1 MQVHQEFDR
10 APARGVALDAAG
22 AQTQAPQSTAKPT
35 GGVPTGPQPA
45 VPTRLASVDALRG
58 CTVAAMLLVNNPG
71 DWSHIFAPL
80 RHADWHG
87 WTGTDLIF
95 PFFLFIVGTSLALSL
110 GARLEDGLTDHWA
123 MRRSVVLRGM
133 RVLLLGLALNALAWW
148 LLDRPALR
156 WPGVLQR
163 IGLCIALT
171 GLIVTWPVMRS
182 RTRMVVLLCVLM
194 VGYAAL
200 LLAGGTLLPELDI
213 ASRVDAWLFGP
224 HGYRWSAQAGL
235 GRDPEG
241 LVSTLGA
248 LATTLLGFLLGD
260 ALRRGKVKRVLG
272 TGVLLAVCGWGL
284 DAVGAMPIN
293 KALWTP
299 SFVLWTGGL
308 AAIALATS
316 HWLVDVK
323 GLPPLGRRF
332 GVNAIA
338 AYAGAWMGSIVLA
351 ASGWMPW
358 LYGHVFG
365 ALLGEWGPKV
375 QSLGFALTVVAVW
388 WLLMVVLD
396 RRRIYVKL

>member
-1 MQVHQEFDR
+1 MQVPHGLDR
-10 APARGVALDAAG
+10 VPASEAVDAASRSEG
-22 AQTQAPQSTAKPT
+22 TSSQDVAGSASGKVHAGLPPVVA
-35 GGVPTGPQPA
+35 A
-45 VPTRLASVDALRG
+45 RLASVDALRG

-71 DWSHIFAPL
+71 DWSHIFGPL

-87 WTGTDLIF
+87 WTVTDLIF

-110 GARLEDGLTDHWA
+110 GARLEDGRADHRA

-171 GLIVTWPVMRS
+171 GVIVTWPVMRS
-182 RTRMVVLLCVLM
+182 RAVAVLSVLM

-200 LLAGGTLLPELDI
+200 LLAGGTLVPELDI

-224 HGYRWSAQAGL
+224 HGYRWNAQTGL

-248 LATTLLGFLLGD
+248 LSTTLLGFVLGD
-260 ALRRGKVKRVLG
+260 ALRRGQVKRVLG
-272 TGVLLAVCGWGL
+272 IGLALAVCGWGL

-323 GLPPLGRRF
+323 DAPPLGRRF

-338 AYAGAWMGSIVLA
+338 AYAGAWLGSILLA
-351 ASGWMPW
+351 ASGWMQW

-365 ALLGEWGPKV
+365 ALLGGWGPKV

-388 WLLMVVLD
+388 WLVMVVLD
-396 RRRIYVKL
+396 RRRIYLKL

>member
-1 MQVHQEFDR
+1 MPVNRQ
-10 APARGVALDAAG
+10 GVV
-22 AQTQAPQSTAKPT
+22 
-35 GGVPTGPQPA
+35 VP
-45 VPTRLASVDALRG
+45 RMASVDALRG

-80 RHADWHG
+80 RHAAWHG
-87 WTGTDLIF
+87 WTVTDLIF

-110 GARLEDGLTDHWA
+110 GPRLDGGTTDPGA
-123 MRRSVVLRGM
+123 LRRSVVMRGI

-171 GLIVTWPVMRS
+171 GLIVTGSS
-182 RTRMVVLLCVLM
+182 RVVAWLCALM
-194 VGYAAL
+194 AGYWAL
-200 LLAGGTLLPELDI
+200 LLSGGTLDPELDI
-213 ASRVDAWLFGP
+213 ASRVDAWVFGP
-224 HGYRWSAQAGL
+224 HGYRWNAQTGL

-248 LATTLLGFLLGD
+248 LATTLLGFVLGD
-260 ALRRGKVKRVLG
+260 SLRRGQAKRVLAIG
-272 TGVLLAVCGWGL
+272 TGLAALGWGL

-308 AAIALATS
+308 AAMALSIS

-323 GLPPLGRRF
+323 GFPPLGRRF

-338 AYAGAWMGSIVLA
+338 AYAGAWIGSIVLA
-351 ASGWMPW
+351 ASAVMPW
-358 LYGHVFG
+358 LYGRVFG
-365 ALLGEWGPKV
+365 TLLGAWGPEV
-375 QSLGFALTVVAVW
+375 QSLGFAVTVVTVW
-388 WLLMVVLD
+388 WLIMLVMD
-396 RRRIYVKL
+396 RRRIYIKL

>member
-1 MQVHQEFDR
+1 MQVHQGFDR
-10 APARGVALDAAG
+10 APARGVDLDAAG
-22 AQTQAPQSTAKPT
+22 AQTQGPPLTAKPT
-35 GGVPTGPQPA
+35 GAAPTGPRSA
-45 VPTRLASVDALRG
+45 VAARLASVDALRG

-80 RHADWHG
+80 RHAQWHG
-87 WTGTDLIF
+87 WTVTDLIF

-110 GARLEDGLTDHWA
+110 GARLEDGLADRRA

-133 RVLLLGLALNALAWW
+133 RVLLLGLALNVLAWW

-182 RTRMVVLLCVLM
+182 RWGAVLCVLM
-194 VGYAAL
+194 VGYGAL
-200 LLAGGTLLPELDI
+200 LLAGGPLVPELDI

-224 HGYRWSAQAGL
+224 HGYRWNAQTGL

-241 LVSTLGA
+241 LVSTVGA
-248 LATTLLGFLLGD
+248 LATTLLGFVLGD
-260 ALRRGKVKRVLG
+260 ALRCGQVKRVLG

-365 ALLGEWGPKV
+365 GLLGGWGPKV

-388 WLLMVVLD
+388 WLVMVVLD
-396 RRRIYVKL
+396 RRRIYLKL